1 MNRRTFFHAA
11 TGAAALIASPMV
23 DARLLHQRIR
33 CRKCS
38 SLLFTYNGD
47 IRKGVMRAGLAY
59 FPDGT
64 QPNHGSAFKI
74 DCPECGPLRMGAN
87 QMWVEE

>member
-1 MNRRTFFHAA
+1 MNRRNFFQAA
-11 TGAAALIASPMV
+11 AGAAAVAAVPILH
-23 DARLLHQRIR
+23 ARPLHQRIR

-47 IRKGVMRAGLAY
+47 IRKGTMRAGLAY

-64 QPNHGSAFKI
+64 QPKHGSVFKI
-74 DCPECGPLRMGAN
+74 DCPECGSLSRPK
-87 QMWVEE
+87 QMLVED